1 MSSTDTNA
9 TPKVEDDLLD
19 AEVHLGKA
27 LALIHRAL
35 PRLAESGWE
44 SVVQNSLKGA
54 LAHIEAALETHE
66 SDAARRP
73 ATSAKQTPVIPSYNA
88 TIPPEIFAVAAAAA
102 HALFDQ
108 PHRIVSIKEKGTYEP
123 SESSLAWSA
132 EGRRLIFSS
141 HRIR

>member
-1 MSSTDTNA
+1 MSSTENNSKHT
-9 TPKVEDDLLD
+9 VEDDLLE
-19 AEVHLGKA
+19 AETHLGKA

-44 SVVQNSLKGA
+44 AVVQNSLKGA
-54 LAHIEAALETHE
+54 LAHIEAARESHE
-66 SDAARRP
+66 SEAARRP
-73 ATSAKQTPVIPSYNA
+73 ATPASGKVGIPHYNA
-88 TIPPEIFAVAAAAA
+88 TIPPEILAVAAAAA

-108 PHRIVSIKEKGTYEP
+108 PHRIVSIHETHETG
-123 SESSLAWSA
+123 ESALQWSA